1 MYSNIFLIPCCLVS
15 NLNTSSIK
23 TACGSLCYGLTSPE
37 FKIIIMKFRDL
48 SINNNKLL
56 APFYSIIPVDIELKP
71 LIDEEALNTRLLSR
85 NQTKD
90 SQEKVLATI

>member
-1 MYSNIFLIPCCLVS
+1 
-15 NLNTSSIK
+15 
-23 TACGSLCYGLTSPE
+23 
-37 FKIIIMKFRDL
+37 MKFRDL

-90 SQEKVLATI
+90 SQFVDRRDQARHKTNNLLSTQ

>member
-1 MYSNIFLIPCCLVS
+1 
-15 NLNTSSIK
+15 
-23 TACGSLCYGLTSPE
+23 
-37 FKIIIMKFRDL
+37 MKFRDL

-90 SQEKVLATI
+90 SQFVDRRDRARHKTNNPLSTQ

>member
-1 MYSNIFLIPCCLVS
+1 
-15 NLNTSSIK
+15 
-23 TACGSLCYGLTSPE
+23 
-37 FKIIIMKFRDL
+37 MKFTDL

-56 APFYSIIPVDIELKP
+56 AHFYSIIDIELKP